1 MFYLYSVH
9 KIADSWDEVPHEK
22 REWWFLAKT
31 ASDKQRLLHWHAK
44 YKRNY
49 PYKIVSSH
57 RNLKDSFYPRAEI
70 KRRTQTAQMLKAI
83 NYEN

>member
-9 KIADSWDEVPHEK
+9 KIPDSWSEIPYEK

-31 ASDKQRLLHWHAK
+31 SSDKQALLNWHAK

-49 PYKIVSSH
+49 SYKIVSSH

-70 KRRTQTAQMLKAI
+70 KRRTQTSQMLKAL